1 MKLLFIGLSGYS
13 YPYVR
18 VRCYGFAAEL
28 RKYGIRTSVLS
39 FRDHLSGGL
48 SELEMWDR
56 GDRAKLAMNA
66 KAFRRLVAERPGLLY
81 IQKIHYNAAAPYLFS
96 RMTGTP
102 FVLDCDDWDEGIE
115 CMFKRPWLNA
125 LCFGHSQYPAILKI
139 IASRA
144 RACVVSSHYLLE
156 RLSGFN
162 KRVFLIPTGVD
173 TVMFNPEIWRGGE
186 GKIVFGWTGVVWGEI
201 MFENVLFMLDCFRQ
215 VATEHGDVALR
226 IAGGGQF
233 MPRVREVIAERY
245 SGLDIKLEGWL
256 PYEQMPRFL
265 SGVDIG
271 LLPLIQ
277 KVNPWVESKSPTKLF
292 EYMAMGLPTVASR
305 VGELRRIISDGKD
318 GFLAEGRD
326 EFIERMLLLVTD
338 SDMRIRLGERAR
350 DTVTGKYDLS
360 SLGKRLRDMLQ
371 TEGIV
376 PEGR

>member
-1 MKLLFIGLSGYS
+1 MKAAFVGLSGYS

-56 GDRAKLAMNA
+56 GDRAKLVMNA

-102 FVLDCDDWDEGIE
+102 FVLDCDDWDEGIA
-115 CMFKRPWLNA
+115 CLFKRPWLNA
-125 LCFGHSQYPAILKI
+125 LCFGHSQYPAILKT

-186 GKIVFGWTGVVWGEI
+186 GKIVFGWTGVVWGEL

-226 IAGGGQF
+226 IAGGGQL
-233 MPRVREVIAERY
+233 MPRVRDIIAERY
-245 SGLDIKLEGWL
+245 SGLDIKLEAWL

-277 KVNPWVESKSPTKLF
+277 KANPWVESKSPTKLF
-292 EYMAMGLPTVASR
+292 VYMAMGLPTVASR
-305 VGELRRIISDGKD
+305 VGELRHIVADGED
-318 GFLAEGRD
+318 GFLADGAD
-326 EFIERMLLLVTD
+326 EFSQRMSVLVVDEVLRKKLGRNAREKAVARYALDLLGSALFGVL
-338 SDMRIRLGERAR
+338 RQ
-350 DTVTGKYDLS
+350 TGLA
-360 SLGKRLRDMLQ
+360 
-371 TEGIV
+371 
-376 PEGR
+376 